1 MRAGRVIKY
10 RMAKT
15 KSSAKKTVRP
25 ESATGT
31 YRYDRERGEVVLV
44 SAKTPKVA
52 SKGRS
57 ASPAL
62 PPCGGGGCGG
72 GRCPR

>member
-1 MRAGRVIKY
+1 
-10 RMAKT
+10 MAKT
-15 KSSAKKTVRP
+15 KNASNKPAPPV
-25 ESATGT
+25 SATGT
-31 YRYDRERGEVVLV
+31 YRYDKERGEVVLV
-44 SAKTPKVA
+44 SAKTPRVA

-57 ASPAL
+57 SAPDM

>member
-1 MRAGRVIKY
+1 MA
-10 RMAKT
+10 MAKT
-15 KSSAKKTVRP
+15 KTAAKKSKP
-25 ESATGT
+25 SESVTGT
-31 YRYDRERGEVVLV
+31 YRYDKDRGEIVLV
-44 SAKTPKVA
+44 SSGTPKVA

-57 ASPAL
+57 SAPDM

>member
-1 MRAGRVIKY
+1 MTD
-10 RMAKT
+10 KT
-15 KSSAKKTVRP
+15 RKTPRKP
-25 ESATGT
+25 APCEGATGT

-44 SAKTPKVA
+44 SDKTPKVA

-57 ASPAL
+57 AAPAM

-72 GRCPR
+72 GRCPL

>member
-1 MRAGRVIKY
+1 MTKA
-10 RMAKT
+10 
-15 KSSAKKTVRP
+15 KSSSKKRAP
-25 ESATGT
+25 SESATGT
-31 YRYDRERGEVVLV
+31 YRYDRERGKLVLV

-57 ASPAL
+57 SSPSV

-72 GRCPR
+72 GRCPS

>member
-1 MRAGRVIKY
+1 ML
-10 RMAKT
+10 KT
-15 KSSAKKTVRP
+15 RNRSKKAVRS

-31 YRYDRERGEVVLV
+31 YRYDRERGAVVLV
-44 SAKTPKVA
+44 SARTPKVA

-57 ASPAL
+57 AAPEM